1 MAKYYIE
8 ISEDDIATHDEVIM
22 ELGNIK
28 EIRRKATEILSSMIG
43 QIDDDQSQ
51 QKVVAVVRNDRREIV
66 YSAVMT
72 FADRDGVVG
81 DPSGTQTENSSL

>member
-66 YSAVMT
+66 YSAIMT

-81 DPSGTQTENSSL
+81 EPSGTPTENSSL